1 MQPYLK
7 QPPAA
12 GITAFVS
19 SAGHKL
25 LSTEFY
31 SIIIRGLVSL
41 LMIGLCLWVLFGIG
55 HILVNL
61 YHAGLDQWGDAAGR
75 TIVNILTLL
84 AMLEIFRTLQSYLE
98 IGRVRVTFILD
109 AALVVLI
116 GELISIWFKNNT
128 PQELLLNLGVIAALI
143 MLRIVTARMS
153 PQISGK
159 GGLQEF

>member
-1 MQPYLK
+1 MQSHIK
-7 QPPAA
+7 QSPSA
-12 GITAFVS
+12 GLTTFVS

-25 LSTEFY
+25 LNTEFY
-31 SIIIRGLVSL
+31 SIIIRGLVGL
-41 LMIGLCLWVLFGIG
+41 LMISLCLWVLFGIG

-61 YHAGLDQWGDAAGR
+61 YHAGLDQWDAAAGR

-116 GELISIWFKNNT
+116 GELISMWFKNHT
-128 PQELLLNLGVIAALI
+128 PQELLLSLGVIAVLI
-143 MLRIVTARMS
+143 ILRIVTAKMS
-153 PQISGK
+153 PQISGEH
-159 GGLQEF
+159 GLF